1 VGDRFLFDCG
11 SSTYATASPD
21 AGGLYWNNPNFVAT
35 TTGVNQGTD
44 DAVTTTNVV
53 TGVELWQHHFWSTN
67 TSGSLSSALY
77 PETAQRD
84 SWVAY
89 SEAGVTP
96 LWVGH
101 VILKNLPGSAYDVT
115 LFGSRSTGSNN
126 RLARFTID
134 GVDQVLDCQANT
146 DKVVTFKGIAP
157 VNGEIDVTVQSHLE
171 AGYAYLGVVDLLEV
185 PEPATLSLLV
195 LGGLAMLRRRR

>member
-1 VGDRFLFDCG
+1 L
-11 SSTYATASPD
+11 ATS
-21 AGGLYWNNPNFVAT
+21 GGA
-35 TTGVNQGTD
+35 NQGTD

-53 TGVELWQHHFWSTN
+53 TDVELWQHHFWSTN
-67 TSGSLSSALY
+67 ASGSLSSALY

-84 SWVAY
+84 SWVVWDDLT
-89 SEAGVTP
+89 EPG
-96 LWVGH
+96 WIGH

-115 LFGSRSTGSNN
+115 LFGSRSTGLNN
-126 RLARFTID
+126 RLARFTIG

-146 DKVVTFKGIAP
+146 DKVVTFTGIVP
-157 VNGEIDVTVQSHLE
+157 VNGEIDVTVQSHLDV
-171 AGYAYLGVVDLLEV
+171 GYGYLGVVDLLEV